1 MSQAKEVRNVDK
13 VKKVLEICQLLLKTC
28 DDFRNLADSVQAVCK
43 AVMEGLSEEAP
54 EQIEEKT
61 APKAEPAVTI
71 EQVRGAMAR
80 KSEEGFTA
88 EIKAIIRKH
97 GADRLSAVDPK
108 EYKAM
113 IAEAEE
119 LGNG

>member
-1 MSQAKEVRNVDK
+1 MDK
-13 VKKVLEICQLLLKTC
+13 AKKVLEICQLLLKTC

-43 AVMEGLSEEAP
+43 AVMEGLSEEVP
-54 EQIEEKT
+54 KQIEEKS
-61 APKAEPAVTI
+61 ASNAEPSVTL
-71 EQVRGAMAR
+71 EQVRGVMAK
-80 KSEEGFTA
+80 KSEAGFTA
-88 EIKAIIRKH
+88 EVREIIQKH